1 MMPTARHPRPH
12 LVILAII
19 AVLGLAIAVGAGL
32 SIATSARFIMDDGD
46 YLAFFGLAVAGLTSA
61 LTALAVLVGRV
72 VRPAPPSFWRVAAL
86 LGIAICAGLASGSC
100 SLWAAD
106 TDTNF
111 NAVIAVGLG
120 AAALALL
127 ITVAVIKIIAD
138 RIAADRGVVRF
149 YALAGI
155 AAYPAGW
162 LIALAWDGDTAA
174 FHPLGYAGIV
184 FVIPAAALA
193 ATRAWRQYRINP
205 LTAVAIGC
213 GVALAASLG
222 ALAFA
227 WGFHA
232 NSSLCPIFDW
242 GVAPACQSHLN
253 AVVFTLIAGGVP
265 PALAAG
271 AAWVAGDFCQ
281 RRARPPP

>member
-1 MMPTARHPRPH
+1 MMPTARRPRPH
-12 LVILAII
+12 LVIPAII
-19 AVLGLAIAVGAGL
+19 AVIGLAIAVGVGL
-32 SIATSARFIMDDGD
+32 SIATGAGFIMDDGD
-46 YLAFFGLAVAGLTSA
+46 YLAFFGLGAAGLTIS
-61 LTALAVLVGRV
+61 LTALVVLLGRV

-100 SLWAAD
+100 SLWVAD
-106 TDTNF
+106 TDTNY

-127 ITVAVIKIIAD
+127 ITVAVIKL
-138 RIAADRGVVRF
+138 AADRGVVRF

-155 AAYPAGW
+155 VAYPVGW
-162 LIALAWDGDTAA
+162 LTAFAWPGGVL
-174 FHPLGYAGIV
+174 FNPWWYISIV
-184 FVIPAAALA
+184 FIIPAAAIA
-193 ATRAWRQYRINP
+193 GVRAWRQYRISP

-213 GVALAASLG
+213 GAALAASLG

-232 NSSLCPIFDW
+232 NSHLCPILDW
-242 GVAPACQSHLN
+242 SATPCQPHLN

-271 AAWVAGDFCQ
+271 AA
-281 RRARPPP
+281 

>member
-1 MMPTARHPRPH
+1 MMPATRRPRPQ

-19 AVLGLAIAVGAGL
+19 AVIGLAIAVGAG
-32 SIATSARFIMDDGD
+32 FGN
-46 YLAFFGLAVAGLTSA
+46 YYAFYGLAPAGLTIA
-61 LTALAVLVGRV
+61 FTALAVLLGRV
-72 VRPAPPSFWRVAAL
+72 VRSAPPSFWRVAAL

-106 TDTNF
+106 TDTDF

-162 LIALAWDGDTAA
+162 LMVLAWDGDTAT
-174 FHPLGYAGIV
+174 FYPLGYASSV
-184 FVIPAAALA
+184 FVIPAAAFA
-193 ATRAWRQYRINP
+193 ATRAWRQYRISP
-205 LTAVAIGC
+205 LLAVAVGC
-213 GVALAASLG
+213 GVALAAFLG

-232 NSSLCPIFDW
+232 NSHICPILDW
-242 GVAPACQSHLN
+242 GVGGNSCQRHLN
-253 AVVFTLIAGGVP
+253 EVVFTLIAGGVP
-265 PALAAG
+265 PLLAAG
-271 AAWVAGDFCQ
+271 AAWIAGDFCQ

>member
-1 MMPTARHPRPH
+1 MMPTTRRPRPH

-19 AVLGLAIAVGAGL
+19 AVIGLALAVGAGL
-32 SIATSARFIMDDGD
+32 SIATGAGSLGHLLIPA
-46 YLAFFGLAVAGLTSA
+46 AAGLTIA
-61 LTALAVLVGRV
+61 FTALAVLLGRV
-72 VRPAPPSFWRVAAL
+72 AQPAPPSFWRLAAL
-86 LGIAICAGLASGSC
+86 LGITVCAGLASGSC
-100 SLWAAD
+100 AVLTAVWTAVDSD
-106 TDTNF
+106 TTI
-111 NAVIAVGLG
+111 VAVGMG

-127 ITVAVIKIIAD
+127 ITVAVIKL
-138 RIAADRGVVRF
+138 AADRGVVRF

-155 AAYPAGW
+155 VAYPVGW
-162 LIALAWDGDTAA
+162 LTAFAWPGGVL
-174 FHPLGYAGIV
+174 FNPWWYISIV
-184 FVIPAAALA
+184 FIIPAAAIA
-193 ATRAWRQYRINP
+193 GVRAWRQYRISP

-213 GVALAASLG
+213 GAALAASLG

-227 WGFHA
+227 WGFYA
-232 NSSLCPIFDW
+232 NSHFCPIFYLS
-242 GVAPACQSHLN
+242 ATSCQPHLN

>member
-1 MMPTARHPRPH
+1 MMPTARRPRPH

-19 AVLGLAIAVGAGL
+19 AVIGLAIAVGVGL
-32 SIATSARFIMDDGD
+32 SIATGAGFIMDDGD
-46 YLAFFGLAVAGLTSA
+46 YLAFFGLGAAGLTSA
-61 LTALAVLVGRV
+61 LTALAVLLGRV
-72 VRPAPPSFWRVAAL
+72 ARPAPPAFWRVAAL

-100 SLWAAD
+100 AVLTAVWTAVDSD
-106 TDTNF
+106 TTI
-111 NAVIAVGLG
+111 AAVGMG

-127 ITVAVIKIIAD
+127 ITVAVIKI
-138 RIAADRGVVRF
+138 AADRGVVRF

-155 AAYPAGW
+155 VAYPVGW
-162 LIALAWDGDTAA
+162 LTAFAWPGGVL
-174 FHPLGYAGIV
+174 FNPWWYISIV
-184 FVIPAAALA
+184 FIIPAAAIA
-193 ATRAWRQYRINP
+193 GVRAWRQHRISP
-205 LTAVAIGC
+205 LPAIAVGC
-213 GVALAASLG
+213 GAALTISLG

-232 NSSLCPIFDW
+232 NSYICPILDW
-242 GVAPACQSHLN
+242 SATPCQRHLN
-253 AVVFTLIAGGVP
+253 EVVFTLIAGGVP